1 MTLQGTKLPLGR
13 PHGKAMEKY
22 RITGHTL
29 YPRERPCTP
38 ALLCHSVAASQR
50 HTEARDIY
58 RAEKLYTSIYAKAA
72 KKYAIHRIDVRNVV
86 EGGLEMNAQ
95 GCDM

>member
-1 MTLQGTKLPLGR
+1 MAR
-13 PHGKAMEKY
+13 PWKC
-22 RITGHTL
+22 TGSQVT
-29 YPRERPCTP
+29 PCTSANGP
-38 ALLCHSVAASQR
+38 ARVRDCVIASQR

-58 RAEKLYTSIYAKAA
+58 RAEKPYTSIYEKAA
-72 KKYAIHRIDVRNVV
+72 KKYAIHRIGVRDVV